1 MLEKEK
7 LNIVDEEL
15 VKSIYKAIEVF
26 DVIKDTRIKIIGT
39 LISDTEK
46 KYLSL
51 LLGIYFTNNEVSKII
66 RFLRYNYDIEVHTS
80 MKKED
85 EYEQIYNQHFSSLV
99 DGLIKVEDSYIEN
112 MMLQLLEIDF
122 IKKMHQAKGLALAPL
137 KLLLN
142 KSLNNKE
149 QPKTLQKV

>member
-1 MLEKEK
+1 MLEQEK
-7 LNIVDEEL
+7 LNIIDEEL

-26 DVIKDTRIKIIGT
+26 DVIKDTRIKIANI
-39 LISDTEK
+39 LISDIEK

-66 RFLRYNYDIEVHTS
+66 HLLRYNYHIEVYTS
-80 MKKED
+80 VKREA
-85 EYEQIYNQHFSSLV
+85 EYEKIYNEQFSNIIDSL
-99 DGLIKVEDSYIEN
+99 INVENCYIEN
-112 MMLQLLEIDF
+112 LMLQLIEVDF
-122 IKKMHQAKGLALAPL
+122 IKKMHQEQGLALGPL

-149 QPKTLQKV
+149 KPKTLQKV